1 MAFGSSCHAI
11 EYPKNAPL
19 IEALI
24 QLHKDMKHAEDN
36 ARDNIAISLGEQ
48 SAVTKKT
55 DDFHDVKTTLNTKL
69 SNAYSYVLLAAAL
82 SGTARACI
90 PAVGAVI
97 ALEVFAIAVLRP
109 GTASVLVLVPARAPA
124 LIAVAGIDAAIAGA
138 FFFPVVTLL
147 SAVLILVA
155 VLKIRHTLPFHSFG
169 RVIHALWRSARPRP
183 HETVP
188 AAAYAA
194 RSDRGTRTGLQTRS
208 LPDSLP
214 DSGSWAQGAWHDCSA
229 RGGAHHA
236 RMNVRSGLDGRSF
249 ERQPQR
255 TALP

>member
-82 SGTARACI
+82 SGTANSS
-90 PAVGAVI
+90 VHDDDSQ
-97 ALEVFAIAVLRP
+97 RP
-109 GTASVLVLVPARAPA
+109 E
-124 LIAVAGIDAAIAGA
+124 
-138 FFFPVVTLL
+138 
-147 SAVLILVA
+147 
-155 VLKIRHTLPFHSFG
+155 H
-169 RVIHALWRSARPRP
+169 
-183 HETVP
+183 HE
-188 AAAYAA
+188 
-194 RSDRGTRTGLQTRS
+194 
-208 LPDSLP
+208 
-214 DSGSWAQGAWHDCSA
+214 
-229 RGGAHHA
+229 
-236 RMNVRSGLDGRSF
+236 GLDGR
-249 ERQPQR
+249 E
-255 TALP
+255 AEHDLPDQGQH